1 MVKVGVNVF
10 SPEQITVMGTLRD
23 ENGGEIHA
31 ENASSLQPGAP
42 FILLNF
48 YGNSS
53 QGRRRL
59 INLTISSQNGMEL
72 GHLDE
77 SYTTR
82 AYDRTEAASNL
93 ARFTGE
99 YDDQGI
105 DSNDDGFYDFLAV
118 SVGTYV
124 PDSGEYTLTG
134 SLFDQRGR
142 EIVWGIDHA
151 LLIQGKNEMHLDFD
165 GKSIWNS
172 GIDGPYILKNLALSG
187 KNWSLSDIT
196 PEVYITQPYNYSQF
210 VDPVYPEKTISGS
223 GQGEILFTFVIEE
236 AIPVFSGRF
245 SQDIVGINIP
255 PISTPFE
262 VNGSRNG
269 YAYQMDGL
277 YMPDKPNNF
286 TVVAKGVKNLNI
298 GLRKDQK
305 PDGKN
310 ETRTWV
316 TEQIVAQDGVA
327 EAASDLIS
335 PGSYHA
341 KIFGDALDNSS
352 QVLLTLTLDKK
363 IVVNGKF
370 NLSVNTTG
378 FPSGDYSMT
387 AKSLNG
393 SFYLDEIEFG
403 GISMVG

>member
-1 MVKVGVNVF
+1 MMKIYCKNKRFLAMAEGSLILLFLLTQSTAAVLGYNGNCTSCDGTNVGNNTF
-10 SPEQITVMGTLRD
+10 SPIIDDHYQEPLIT
-23 ENGGEIHA
+23 
-31 ENASSLQPGAP
+31 Q
-42 FILLNF
+42 
-48 YGNSS
+48 
-53 QGRRRL
+53 
-59 INLTISSQNGMEL
+59 
-72 GHLDE
+72 
-77 SYTTR
+77 
-82 AYDRTEAASNL
+82 AYDNC
-93 ARFTGE
+93 
-99 YDDQGI
+99 
-105 DSNDDGFYDFLAV
+105 
-118 SVGTYV
+118 
-124 PDSGEYTLTG
+124 
-134 SLFDQRGR
+134 
-142 EIVWGIDHA
+142 
-151 LLIQGKNEMHLDFD
+151 
-165 GKSIWNS
+165 
-172 GIDGPYILKNLALSG
+172 
-187 KNWSLSDIT
+187 
-196 PEVYITQPYNYSQF
+196 SQF

-262 VNGSRNG
+262 VKGSRNG

-298 GLRKDQK
+298 GLRKDPK